1 MTRSLFS
8 QIGLLFWKQQILMRR
23 QKCRTVFEFIYPAL
37 LLALTIF
44 LFSYVPMESKLEGP
58 FNFSAMPLHGDFKDV
73 VTEVKFTN
81 RIEMVWICSNTKKK
95 MLAYSYEVPFQ
106 NASKLIMDKLMRGFR
121 NKKPDKQFSL
131 VPLPFQNVG
140 RMREALHKEL
150 DANYDGCREFVAG
163 VHFSK
168 VDTSK
173 PTAALHYTILMP
185 SSNKQFSWEM
195 QLINN
200 FWRDESEKQFEDYQ
214 IPESPPYWSSGFL
227 SIQYAIEKAF
237 IELANGDDALANVSL
252 FLHRLPIPSYM
263 NKQLATI
270 TVPLFLTTLLFLLA
284 FSMLK
289 DVAVERESGIM
300 AYMSVMGLNQFAFYG
315 SHLLIAV
322 LKMLPFAL
330 IFASLCVIYRLIESD
345 SFLFIALFVLFGISM
360 LAFALFLSI
369 LCKKFP
375 QLGPISLMAALFL
388 YANPLFFKPDL
399 GNVPLCLLLSLNP
412 FFAFGSAMYI
422 IALAEQKMKTIGWSA
437 LLQSSASKFSFG
449 FAFLMLLFD
458 LLLFILLAIYFASV
472 FPPKGSP
479 KQHPLFFLKIC
490 GIKSFSDGSE
500 SNDGTENDG
509 ERTAADGLPPNEN
522 IETDRASSEDQADIV
537 VDRLCKRWRQPFS
550 SSNQFSLD
558 SLSFK
563 AYKGQITVLLGQ
575 NGAGKTT
582 TFSILTG
589 LLKYNSGRVFICGID
604 QKKHMRE
611 CQNKIG
617 FCPQYNPLFDYL
629 TVKEHLEFYAGTK
642 TGHFNGPYGKKA
654 LIQEIDSVANELHIE
669 TLLNMPARS
678 LSGGQKRK
686 LCVAIALIGNSSV
699 VLLDEPSAGM
709 DAKARLDLG
718 DLLKN
723 IKQDRTILLTTH
735 YMEEAD
741 TLADRIVIIA
751 NGRLACNGSPQFLK
765 NRFGTGYRLHIV
777 VNAGRVNSKS
787 GCLNVEDGQQK
798 RFGGASAAIFAIIR
812 KHSPGAYIENAQN
825 PPEFTVIL
833 PVQDK
838 KLFAGL
844 FKEIE
849 QIVGDQRPIKSFGLS
864 LNSLEQVFL
873 RVNELDGSIVQ
884 SDGDDSVDGATK
896 LAQDLFG
903 LRQQQ
908 FLKSFFAKLLL
919 IGQQMSALL
928 HGQCLWLL
936 RNAFSTIGGL
946 ISQICAFSFLI
957 AMLFGFNSSTVLRSL
972 SPFENTERFS
982 VPLQF
987 DIPKDTEL
995 FRSFNDLADKIPHA
1009 NKILIEPSALGEKN
1023 DSFVGHSDDELP
1035 LVIGASVYPNDSK
1048 MDVHA
1053 LFNGIA
1059 LHSPPMALSFVTNAL
1074 LGLNSFAIVP
1084 AIEVYDVAYRADFGI
1099 YTATRNKDLLNK
1111 LVPVL
1116 IVMCILFA
1124 LMPSFLLKM
1133 MVEER
1138 SSRFKHQLLLTRLHP
1153 IIYWA
1158 SFLLLHL
1165 NIYVLFCF
1173 FISLPIFV
1181 YGILEVGR
1189 VRLPLLFALFFW
1201 IYHPWLCCASFLFKT
1216 VQSVTRALLVLIVLS
1231 IVGIGI
1237 VLLFQYLFPVA
1248 DWLTTFLNIVF
1259 FLLLPPYDFIYG
1271 LYRLVYQKESL
1282 DQSLDYILSMFA
1294 LGTFHWL
1301 LLFCLQSHFVVR
1313 QLNHLKCRI
1322 FNHRLYQ
1329 RLRSRDF
1336 PAEEDNDVH
1345 EEREFVKQQGVENF
1359 ILYINELN
1367 KYYGKVPAI
1376 DGITFGVQRDD
1387 CFGLLG
1393 VNGAGKT
1400 TTFDI
1405 LSGIKFATS
1414 GTATISGVC
1423 VSKHPPIGYCPQFDA
1438 LPMELTGRE
1447 VLHLIAQLNGFSE
1460 VSQKTE
1466 TILKCIQM
1474 DKQADKRIKHNS
1486 GGQRRRIS
1494 LGVALLTCAN
1504 FVLLDEPTAGIDPG
1518 TRRDV
1523 WHLIRAIR
1531 QQGTAVLLASHS
1543 MEECEALCS
1552 RIAVLNRGRL
1562 AGIGTAQHLKS
1573 RFGNSFLLSITVANP
1588 SKAIGAKLDKMVR
1601 DAMASP
1607 QCQDPLNSAILRWE
1621 LPRQKGTTWSILFE
1635 RAQALADQFPV
1646 KLEKATDGLPQIVDF
1661 SLTQN
1666 SLEQVFM
1673 SLTNVD
1679 A

>member
-23 QKCRTVFEFIYPAL
+23 LKCRTVCEFIFPAL
-37 LLALTIF
+37 LLAQTIF
-44 LFSYVPMESKLEGP
+44 LFSHVPMESKLEGP
-58 FNFSAMPLHGDFKDV
+58 FNFLPVSLHGNFKDIV
-73 VTEVKFTN
+73 AKVKSTN
-81 RIEMVWICSNTKKK
+81 RIEMVWNCSINTHKRT
-95 MLAYSYEVPFQ
+95 LPYSYEGPFQ
-106 NASKLIMDKLMRGFR
+106 NSSKLIMDKLMRWYHNG
-121 NKKPDKQFSL
+121 KPDKQFSL
-131 VPLPFQNVG
+131 VPLPFENVG
-140 RMREALHKEL
+140 RMREALNKEL

-168 VDTSK
+168 VNTSK
-173 PTAALHYTILMP
+173 PTAALHYAILMP
-185 SSNKQFSWEM
+185 SNNEQFGQNSWDM
-195 QLINN
+195 RLIKK
-200 FWRDESEKQFEDYQ
+200 FWRDDSNKKQFKDYQ
-214 IPESPPYWSSGFL
+214 IPGSPPYWSSGFL
-227 SIQYAIEKAF
+227 SLQYAIEKAF

-252 FLHRLPIPSYM
+252 RLHRLPIPSYM
-263 NKQLATI
+263 DKQMATM
-270 TVPLFLTTLLFLLA
+270 TVPLFLTTLLFVFA

-315 SHLLIAV
+315 SHLSIAV

-345 SFLFIALFVLFGISM
+345 SFLFIVLFVLFGISM

-375 QLGPISLMAALFL
+375 QLGPISLMAALYFC
-388 YANPLFFKPDL
+388 APPLFYKPDL
-399 GNVPLCLLLSLNP
+399 ANVPLCLLLSLNP

-437 LLQSSASKFSFG
+437 LLGSGISKFSFG
-449 FAFLMLLFD
+449 LAFLMLLFD
-458 LLLFILLAIYFASV
+458 LLLFILLSIYFASV

-490 GIKSFSDGSE
+490 GIKRFSDGSE
-500 SNDGTENDG
+500 SDDGTDSDG
-509 ERTAADGLPPNEN
+509 EGTAADGLPPNEN
-522 IETDRASSEDQADIV
+522 IETDRASSKDQADIV
-537 VDRLCKRWRQPFS
+537 VDKLCKRWRQPFS

-589 LLKYNSGRVFICGID
+589 LLKYNSGRVLICGID

-669 TLLNMPARS
+669 ALLDMQARS

-709 DAKARLDLG
+709 DAKARHDLG
-718 DLLKN
+718 DLFKN

-765 NRFGTGYRLHIV
+765 NRFGTGYRLTIV
-777 VNAGRVNSKS
+777 VNAGRV
-787 GCLNVEDGQQK
+787 VEDGQQK
-798 RFGGASAAIFAIIR
+798 RFGGAIATVLAIIR
-812 KHSPGAYIENAQN
+812 KHSPEAYIENAQN

-838 KLFAGL
+838 KLFAAL
-844 FKEIE
+844 FKELE

-873 RVNELDGSIVQ
+873 RANELDGSIVQ
-884 SDGDDSVDGATK
+884 SDGDNSVDGATK

-908 FLKSFFAKLLL
+908 FHKSSFAKLLL
-919 IGQQMSALL
+919 NGQQMFALFRR
-928 HGQCLWLL
+928 QCLWLL
-936 RNAFSTIGGL
+936 RNPFSSLGGL
-946 ISQICAFSFLI
+946 ITQICVFFLLI
-957 AMLFGFNSSTVLRSL
+957 ATLFGPNSSTVSRSL
-972 SPFENTERFS
+972 SPFENKERFS
-982 VPLQF
+982 VPLHF
-987 DIPKDTEL
+987 DIPKDNEL
-995 FRSFNDLADKIPHA
+995 FRSFNDLADKIPYA
-1009 NKILIEPSALGEKN
+1009 KKILIEPAALGQKR
-1023 DSFVGHSDDELP
+1023 DSFFGHDNDELP
-1035 LVIGASVYPNDSK
+1035 LVMGASVYPNDSK
-1048 MDVHA
+1048 MDVNA
-1053 LFNGIA
+1053 LFNGIT

-1084 AIEVYDVAYRADFGI
+1084 AIEVYDVADRPDFGI
-1099 YTATRNKDLLNK
+1099 YTATRNTNLLNK

-1116 IVMCILFA
+1116 IVMSILIT

-1165 NIYVLFCF
+1165 NIYALFCF
-1173 FISLPIFV
+1173 CISLPIFV
-1181 YGILEVGR
+1181 FGILEGGR
-1189 VRLPLLFALFFW
+1189 LRLPLLFALFFW

-1216 VQSVTRALLVLIVLS
+1216 VQSVTRALLVILVLS
-1231 IVGIGI
+1231 LFGIGI
-1237 VLLFQYLFPVA
+1237 VLLFEYLFPVVH
-1248 DWLTTFLNIVF
+1248 WLPKMNFIF
-1259 FLLLPPYDFIYG
+1259 CLLLPPYDFMYG

-1301 LLFCLQSHFVVR
+1301 LLFSLQSHFVIS
-1313 QLNHLKCRI
+1313 QLNQLKCRI

-1336 PAEEDNDVH
+1336 SAEEDKDVH
-1345 EEREFVKQQGVENF
+1345 EEREFVKQQGAANF
-1359 ILYINELN
+1359 ILYINELS
-1367 KYYGKVPAI
+1367 KYYGNVPAI

-1414 GTATISGVC
+1414 GTAAISGVC

-1573 RFGNSFLLSITVANP
+1573 RFGNSFLLSITVAKP

-1601 DAMASP
+1601 DALASP

-1646 KLEKATDGLPQIVDF
+1646 KLEKVADGIPQIVDF

>member
-23 QKCRTVFEFIYPAL
+23 QKCRTVCEFIYPAL

-44 LFSYVPMESKLEGP
+44 VFSNITMGGKLVESVVFPKLP
-58 FNFSAMPLHGDFKDV
+58 LRDFNVDNK
-73 VTEVKFTN
+73 TN
-81 RIEMVWICSNTKKK
+81 HNEICNNTHK
-95 MLAYSYEVPFQ
+95 MTLAYSYEVPFQ
-106 NASKLIMDKLMRGFR
+106 NASKLIMDKL
-121 NKKPDKQFSL
+121 NKEEFSL

-173 PTAALHYTILMP
+173 ATAALHYTILMP
-185 SSNKQFSWEM
+185 SSKQFIWDM
-195 QLINN
+195 QLINK
-200 FWRDESEKQFEDYQ
+200 FWRKEESDRNK
-214 IPESPPYWSSGFL
+214 IPVSPPYWSSGFL

-237 IELANGDDALANVSL
+237 IELANGDDALANVSV

-263 NKQLATI
+263 NKQLATTI
-270 TVPLFLTTLLFLLA
+270 MPLFLTMLLFVFA
-284 FSMLK
+284 FFMLK

-330 IFASLCVIYRLIESD
+330 IFASLCVISRLVESD

-375 QLGPISLMAALFL
+375 QLGPISLMTALFI
-388 YANPLFFKPDL
+388 YANFFKPDL

-422 IALAEQKMKTIGWSA
+422 IALGEQKMKTIGWTS
-437 LLQSSASKFSFG
+437 LLGNGASKFSFG
-449 FAFLMLLFD
+449 LAFLMLLFD

-490 GIKSFSDGSE
+490 GIKKFSDGSE
-500 SNDGTENDG
+500 SNDGTDSDG

-629 TVKEHLEFYAGTK
+629 TVREHLEFYAGTK

-654 LIQEIDSVANELHIE
+654 LIQEINSVANELHIG
-669 TLLNMPARS
+669 TLLDMPARS

-686 LCVAIALIGNSSV
+686 LCVAVALIGNSSV

-709 DAKARLDLG
+709 DAKARRDLG

-798 RFGGASAAIFAIIR
+798 RFGGAISAIFAIIR

-838 KLFAGL
+838 KLFAVL
-844 FKEIE
+844 FKELE

-873 RVNELDGSIVQ
+873 RANELDGSVVQ

-908 FLKSFFAKLLL
+908 FLKSSFAKLRLN
-919 IGQQMSALL
+919 GQQLFALFRR
-928 HGQCLWLL
+928 QCLWLL
-936 RNAFSTIGGL
+936 RNPFSSIGGL
-946 ISQICAFSFLI
+946 ISQICIFFLVI
-957 AMLFGFNSSTVLRSL
+957 TWNFGITLSTVSRSL
-972 SPFENTERFS
+972 SPSVNTERFS

-987 DIPKDTEL
+987 DIPKDHEL

-1009 NKILIEPSALGEKN
+1009 KNFLIEPSALGEKR

-1048 MDVHA
+1048 MDVNA

-1084 AIEVYDVAYRADFGI
+1084 AIEVYDVAYRVDFGI
-1099 YTATRNKDLLNK
+1099 YNAFTDPRGMKLIRD

-1116 IVMCILFA
+1116 ILMCVVIT

-1133 MVEER
+1133 IVEER

-1189 VRLPLLFALFFW
+1189 LSLPLLFALFFW
-1201 IYHPWLCCASFLFKT
+1201 VYHPWLCCASFLFQKS
-1216 VQSVTRALLVLIVLS
+1216 QSVTMALLVILVLS
-1231 IVGIGI
+1231 LFGVPVLIFTYVPPVIIGH
-1237 VLLFQYLFPVA
+1237 
-1248 DWLTTFLNIVF
+1248 WLPKMLNIVF
-1259 FLLLPPYDFIYG
+1259 FLLLPPYDLMLGLLLFVVQQKTIY
-1271 LYRLVYQKESL
+1271 KA
-1282 DQSLDYILSMFA
+1282 LDYILSMFA

-1329 RLRSRDF
+1329 RLRSRNF
-1336 PAEEDNDVH
+1336 SAEEDNDVH
-1345 EEREFVKQQGVENF
+1345 EEREFVKQQGAGNF
-1359 ILYINELN
+1359 TLYINELS

-1414 GTATISGVC
+1414 GTAAISGVC

-1588 SKAIGAKLDKMVR
+1588 SKAIGAKLDKMIR
-1601 DAMASP
+1601 DALASP

-1646 KLEKATDGLPQIVDF
+1646 KPEKVAGGLPQIVDF